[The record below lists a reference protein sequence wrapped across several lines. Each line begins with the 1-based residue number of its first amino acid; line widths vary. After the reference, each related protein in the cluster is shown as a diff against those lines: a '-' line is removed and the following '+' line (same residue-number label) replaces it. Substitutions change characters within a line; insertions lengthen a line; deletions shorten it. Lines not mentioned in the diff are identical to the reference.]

1 MASYYKHK
9 ATHSRKIPYS
19 FQCEHCVKDSGTI
32 LATISGN
39 EAQYDS
45 PHKTLTEKQTETLN
59 RDAHNFLVNRVYRD
73 YVNATEKKIFALSFK
88 DVCPHCQK
96 PQSWAVSGMKND
108 LMTWPIALIVVG
120 IIAALG
126 TYFFTDS
133 KNIMLSV
140 MIGGAF
146 VLAAA
151 FIWIYKSIKIKMKMT
166 KASSALQ
173 KNIPTID
180 WSVAD
185 DLINEKL
192 VNIGK

>member
-1 MASYYKHK
+1 
-9 ATHSRKIPYS
+9 
-19 FQCEHCVKDSGTI
+19 
-32 LATISGN
+32 
-39 EAQYDS
+39 
-45 PHKTLTEKQTETLN
+45 
-59 RDAHNFLVNRVYRD
+59 
-73 YVNATEKKIFALSFK
+73 
-88 DVCPHCQK
+88 
-96 PQSWAVSGMKND
+96 MKND

-151 FIWIYKSIKIKMKMT
+151 FTWIYKFIKIKMKIT
-166 KASSALQ
+166 KVSSALL